1 MSPELSTEIGL
12 FSTLTGLP
20 VLPMA
25 VAAKMPLAF
34 CAVEVAVM
42 PATFSMVMRLFTCCA
57 LVAIATGEAG
67 GIGRRENAA
76 VVKIDKAA
84 WRIRI
89 EVDRIGR
96 AVARLGV
103 YAGDGVGDAGEDRR
117 RRGRRGQ
124 GNRSWRL
131 PPSAQTDYRGETSRR
146 APCRA
151 EASAG
156 RTFADASPVP
166 SPRVSSAYLPQGF
179 QKNGRL
185 D

>member
-117 RRGRRGQ
+117 RRGRAGGKAIGRGVC
-124 GNRSWRL
+124 RRRRK
-131 PPSAQTDYRGETSRR
+131 DYRGETSR
-146 APCRA
+146 
-151 EASAG
+151 
-156 RTFADASPVP
+156 
-166 SPRVSSAYLPQGF
+166 
-179 QKNGRL
+179 
-185 D
+185 